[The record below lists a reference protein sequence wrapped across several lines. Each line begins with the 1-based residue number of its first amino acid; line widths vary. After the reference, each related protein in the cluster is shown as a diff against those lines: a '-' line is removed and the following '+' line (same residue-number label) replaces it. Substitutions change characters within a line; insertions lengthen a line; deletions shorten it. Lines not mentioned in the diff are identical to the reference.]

1 MDTKDL
7 ENHLKTENPNIIQVG
22 LIPSKNKEKFSKSYL
37 VTIKG
42 KEDINNIKAINHI
55 NNAQITWQ
63 RYVKPRKH
71 PMCHRCQNF
80 GHGSG
85 NCNNPPRYVK
95 CPKNHL
101 TKDCKKLEGIKSTCC
116 NCSGTTART
125 RNAQPTRTT

>member
-63 RYVKPRKH
+63 R
-71 PMCHRCQNF
+71 
-80 GHGSG
+80 
-85 NCNNPPRYVK
+85 
-95 CPKNHL
+95 
-101 TKDCKKLEGIKSTCC
+101 
-116 NCSGTTART
+116 
-125 RNAQPTRTT
+125 